1 MKHRIPIS
9 ALALL
14 TILGFGCQPAV
25 EQPEPSVLAEDVAAI
40 RTIFADYQ
48 STVNDGDAAGFAD
61 LHTEDTIRMPPN
73 SPALVGK
80 DAIRSDSQAF
90 VDQVVITLSNEVAEV
105 EVTGD
110 WAFVRG
116 DWKATVTPKE
126 GGQTAEESGKW
137 LSIAQR
143 QPDGS
148 WKLHRHTWNSNGP
161 PPGVAD

>member
-9 ALALL
+9 ALVLL
-14 TILGFGCQPAV
+14 AILGFGRQLAA
-25 EQPEPSVLAEDVAAI
+25 EQPEPSVSAADVASI
-40 RTIFADYQ
+40 RAIFAEYQ

-61 LHTEDTIRMPPN
+61 LHTEDTIRMPPD

-80 DAIRSDSQAF
+80 DAILSDSEAS
-90 VDQVVITLSNEVAEV
+90 VDQVVFTLSNEVAEV

-143 QPDGS
+143 QPDGA
-148 WKLHRHTWNSNGP
+148 WKLHRHIWNSNAD
-161 PPGVAD
+161 PG